1 LRIRYLLETTI
12 ALLVFAAAYALI
24 RIALSEIPPL
34 TLGAI
39 RFILASGIMLPL
51 VLVRYRGNA
60 SKIVRSDLLVFTGLA
75 IVQIVIPNAL
85 QNIGLEYTTAS
96 VSSVLQSTTPVFTL
110 LFSFALLRESVRPK
124 DLVGVILGMT
134 GVALLSTGGD
144 FSSLGS
150 LVFVG
155 NLLQLGVAASYAA
168 SGIVGKV
175 LLKRFDPVFVVTVS
189 FVIGALVLSGFAAWQ
204 EINKWPSSLSAEVV
218 VAVLLL
224 SGLYCVA
231 LVSWYDVLQHTSV
244 FRLYVLLFTMPV
256 LAVLI
261 SVLVLGETFT
271 IMDILF
277 SALTLSGVAVTEFRN
292 RK

>member
-1 LRIRYLLETTI
+1 M
-12 ALLVFAAAYALI
+12 V
-24 RIALSEIPPL
+24 
-34 TLGAI
+34 
-39 RFILASGIMLPL
+39 PL

-60 SKIVRSDLLVFTGLA
+60 SKVVRSDLLVFMGLA
-75 IVQIVIPNAL
+75 IAQIVIPNAL

-110 LFSFALLRESVRPK
+110 LLSFALLKENIGSR

-144 FSSLGS
+144 FSSFGS

-175 LLKRFDPVFVVTVS
+175 LLKRYDPVFVVTVS
-189 FVIGALVLSGFAAWQ
+189 FVIGAFVLTGFAAWQ
-204 EINKWPSSLSAEVV
+204 EMKQWSSHFSVEVV

-224 SGLYCVA
+224 SGLYCIA

-256 LAVLI
+256 LAILI
-261 SVLVLGETFT
+261 SIIVLGETFT
-271 IMDILF
+271 MTNILF
-277 SALTLSGVAVTEFRN
+277 SALTLSGVAITQFRN